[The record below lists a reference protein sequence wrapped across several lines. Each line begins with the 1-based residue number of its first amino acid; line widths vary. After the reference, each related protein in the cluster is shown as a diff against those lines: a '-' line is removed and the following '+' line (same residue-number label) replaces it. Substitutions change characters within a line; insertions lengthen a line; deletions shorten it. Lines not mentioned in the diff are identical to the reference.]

1 MPDHDVDT
9 WEPLRSEL
17 AADVGR
23 VADRL
28 RSMSQARLEGQ
39 VAPGDEHLPPWGTR
53 ARAGRGMGTWMS
65 RVAVA
70 LEAAAT
76 GEPPPGHRDMP
87 ELGAFAAGDQV
98 AVGGNDLLAAMDL
111 VDPELP
117 VRMDDDSVR
126 SARERVELTVRV
138 LADLRR
144 RL

>member
-1 MPDHDVDT
+1 
-9 WEPLRSEL
+9 
-17 AADVGR
+17 
-23 VADRL
+23 
-28 RSMSQARLEGQ
+28 
-39 VAPGDEHLPPWGTR
+39 
-53 ARAGRGMGTWMS
+53 
-65 RVAVA
+65 
-70 LEAAAT
+70 
-76 GEPPPGHRDMP
+76 MP